1 MDVKHVFILINE
13 LLIDILNPI
22 YQVYF
27 MTTFHL
33 CCKDHILFI
42 KYRAFTQVNIF
53 DIFGLKSEY

>member
-1 MDVKHVFILINE
+1 VFILINE

-42 KYRAFTQVNIF
+42 KYHAFTQVNIF